1 MNIRINEVCF
11 SYPGSGSIDSVSL
24 ELNAGQVACVIGP
37 NGSGKSTFLKCL
49 NRLLSP
55 VSGTVFIGSD
65 NVGSMSKK
73 RLACLMGYLPQEPP
87 PDQEITV
94 LDAVLMGR
102 RPHTMWRPGK
112 EDLGLARKALTTMH
126 LTHLADRLLANLSG
140 GEVQRVML
148 ARALAQEAKVLLLD
162 EPTNN
167 LDIRH
172 QLTVMR
178 TVRDLADTVNI
189 AAIVVMHDLNL
200 SARFADKILLLQNGE
215 IAASGTPSGVLTSE
229 NIRDVYGVE
238 SSIHRDNGLLHVI
251 VTEETAMPEGRYS

>member
-1 MNIRINEVCF
+1 MNIKVNEICF
-11 SYPGSGSIDSVSL
+11 SYPDSGRINLISTEVK
-24 ELNAGQVACVIGP
+24 AGEITCILGP

-49 NRLLSP
+49 NRLLP
-55 VSGTVFIGSD
+55 AASGTVYIGSED
-65 NVGSMSKK
+65 IGLMSKK
-73 RLACLMGYLPQEPP
+73 KLACLMGYLPQEPP

-102 RPHTMWRPGK
+102 RPHTLWRPGK
-112 EDLGLARKALTTMH
+112 RDFDLARQALTNMH
-126 LTHLADRLLANLSG
+126 LFHLADRMLASLSG

-172 QLTVMR
+172 QLGVMR
-178 TVRDLADTVNI
+178 TVRDLADTVNL

-200 SARFADKILLLQNGE
+200 SARFADKILILSNGE
-215 IAASGTPSGVLTSE
+215 IAAAGIPAGVLTSE
-229 NIRDVYGVE
+229 NIREVYKVE
-238 SSIHRDNGLLHVI
+238 SSIYMENGLPHVI
-251 VTEETAMPEGRYS
+251 VKEETKRLAN